1 MSGMTGYTPKMP
13 DPQVV
18 TELSEMVAKNLLT
31 KAFAPSMPDI
41 HKTFNKML
49 GTLRENMKDNFEAT
63 EYIDKISISNE
74 DAVNIFI
81 DHVLPEYERLLE
93 EDEDEDETITE
104 EVGGVSNSEINV
116 ERTQVMDEGNGGIGG
131 ESR

>member
-18 TELSEMVAKNLLT
+18 TELSGMVAKNLLT

-49 GTLRENMKDNFEAT
+49 GTFRETMKDNFEAT

-81 DHVLPEYERLLE
+81 EHVLPEYERLLE
-93 EDEDEDETITE
+93 EGEDETTTE

-116 ERTQVMDEGNGGIGG
+116 EGIHSGDESIARGSG
-131 ESR
+131 ENS

>member
-49 GTLRENMKDNFEAT
+49 GTLRETMKDNFEAT

-81 DHVLPEYERLLE
+81 EHVLPEYERLLE
-93 EDEDEDETITE
+93 EGEDETITE
-104 EVGGVSNSEINV
+104 EVGGVSNIEINV
-116 ERTQVMDEGNGGIGG
+116 EGIHSGDESVARGSEEN
-131 ESR
+131 S

>member
-18 TELSEMVAKNLLT
+18 TELSGMVAKNLLT

-49 GTLRENMKDNFEAT
+49 GTLRETMKDNFEAT

-81 DHVLPEYERLLE
+81 EHVLPEYERLLE
-93 EDEDEDETITE
+93 EGEDETTTE

-116 ERTQVMDEGNGGIGG
+116 EGIHSGDESIARGSG
-131 ESR
+131 ENS